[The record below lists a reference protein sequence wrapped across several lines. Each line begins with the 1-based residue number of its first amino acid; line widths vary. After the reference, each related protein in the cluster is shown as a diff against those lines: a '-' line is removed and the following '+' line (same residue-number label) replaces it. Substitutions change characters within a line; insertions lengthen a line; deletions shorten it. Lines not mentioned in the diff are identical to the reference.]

1 MTRYRVS
8 IFEVDGV
15 QVNDTFIRSTDT
27 ISALV
32 DTVRLGPVEPGEYV
46 AIVACFKPVFESR
59 GRIVVSADGSLTI
72 GARWNLPTPA
82 ELIPDSG
89 VLPVEVFDVA

>member
-1 MTRYRVS
+1 MTRYRVT
-8 IFEVDGV
+8 IFEIEGT
-15 QVNDTFIRSTDT
+15 QINDTFIRATDT

-32 DTVRLGPVEPGEYV
+32 DTVRLGPVGPGEYV

-59 GRIVVSADGSLTI
+59 RRIVVNVDGSITI

-82 ELIPDSG
+82 ERIPDDG
-89 VLPVEVFDVA
+89 TLPVGCPDV